1 MTEIIAVSTNKG
13 GVLKTTSVT
22 NLAGVYA
29 REGKKVLIIDTDNQ
43 GNAIMSFGKNPDK
56 CKITIFDILVH
67 GDMAEKGII
76 NVHKN
81 IDIIPANHDM
91 STFDFKILPN
101 LNMYPN
107 IFGLLA
113 VAMRDIVDLYDVI
126 LIDTPPTLGLVQ
138 GNVLTFA
145 NKVLIPFQPE
155 GYSVKSLEK
164 ILETIQEFKEK
175 KNPNLEIVGVFATL
189 VNSRTNIHKT
199 FIDKAQKYCKKQKVK
214 FFDTYIPQ
222 SIRFANAVAY
232 EGKPAVIYEPYNE
245 VSRSYFKL
253 AKEMA

>member
-43 GNAIMSFGKNPDK
+43 GNAIMSFGKNPRK
-56 CKITIFDILVH
+56 CKVTIYDILIH

-81 IDIIPANHDM
+81 IDMIPANHDM
-91 STFDFKILPN
+91 SKFDFKILPN

-107 IFGLLA
+107 MFGLLA

-138 GNVLTFA
+138 GNVLAFA

-155 GYSVKSLEK
+155 AYSVESLQN
-164 ILETIQEFKEK
+164 ILEMIKEFKEK
-175 KNPNLEIVGVFATL
+175 KNPNLEIAGVFATL
-189 VNSRTNIHKT
+189 VDGRTNIHKA
-199 FIDKAQKYCKKQKVK
+199 FIDKAKKYCKKNKIIFLETV
-214 FFDTYIPQ
+214 IPQ
-222 SIRFANAVAY
+222 SVRFANAVAY
-232 EGKPAVIYEPYNE
+232 EGKPAVIHEPYHE

-253 AKEMA
+253 VKEMA

>member
-29 REGKKVLIIDTDNQ
+29 REGKKVLIVDTDNQ
-43 GNAIMSFGKNPDK
+43 GSAIMSFGKNPRK
-56 CKITIFDILVH
+56 CKVTIYDILIH

-81 IDIIPANHDM
+81 IDMIPGNHDM
-91 STFDFKILPN
+91 SKFDFKVLPN
-101 LNMYPN
+101 LKMYPN
-107 IFGLLA
+107 MFGLLT

-138 GNVLTFA
+138 GNVLAFA
-145 NKVLIPFQPE
+145 NKVLVPYQPE
-155 GYSVKSLEK
+155 PYSIESLQN
-164 ILETIQEFKEK
+164 ILEMIKEFQER
-175 KNPNLEIVGVFATL
+175 KNPGLEIVGVFATL
-189 VNSRTNIHKT
+189 VDGRTNIHKT
-199 FIDKAQKYCKKQKVK
+199 FIDKAKKYCKKNNVK
-214 FFDTYIPQ
+214 FLETAIPQ
-222 SIRFANAVAY
+222 SVRFANAVAY
-232 EGKPAVIYEPYNE
+232 EGKPAVIHEPYHT

-253 AKEMA
+253 VKEIA